1 MDRTLPCEGRNAGSI
16 PAKVTISICLVTHMT
31 NPNSQKHVCTKTLD
45 LLGDFWVLRLI
56 DVLSTS
62 RIGLRYCE
70 IERAIPDISPAMLTN
85 RLKKMDKAL
94 LLKRA
99 EKSVDKISVTYQLS
113 ALGREA
119 IPILRAYE
127 RFAKKATR

>member
-1 MDRTLPCEGRNAGSI
+1 MKNEHSRN
-16 PAKVTISICLVTHMT
+16 
-31 NPNSQKHVCTKTLD
+31 HVCTKTLD
-45 LLGDFWVLRLI
+45 LLGDFWVLRI
-56 DVLSTS
+56 VEALSTT
-62 RIGLRYCE
+62 RVGMRYCE

-85 RLKKMDKAL
+85 RLKKMDNAL

-119 IPILRAYE
+119 IPILHAYE